1 MKSKIDT
8 LLQKEEGKQ
17 LEFKRDLTSSKKLMK
32 TIVAFAN
39 SSGGTVVIG
48 VEDGTKSVVGI
59 ENILDE
65 EERLSNII
73 ADSIS
78 TRIVPNV
85 EIVSIEEIRRTG
97 QGTAYDELPMADC
110 SKDDLDRSAMRD
122 AFATADYLPDR
133 QLE

>member
-17 LEFKRDLTSSKKLMK
+17 LEFKRDLTSSKNLMK

-78 TRIVPNV
+78 PRIVPNI
-85 EIVSIEEIRRTG
+85 EIVSIEEKSLLLV
-97 QGTAYDELPMADC
+97 EV
-110 SKDDLDRSAMRD
+110 
-122 AFATADYLPDR
+122 YLSG
-133 QLE
+133 